1 MRTAVLVVLEIVPQ
15 YTAQA
20 SSVENDD
27 VVQAFTPNR
36 TDQALD
42 VGVLPRRLRSRE
54 DFAYAQ
60 PFYGLTKLS
69 STAGVHHALR
79 IRHIRIHAD
88 HRDALRHRFVNLR
101 LEDIGPRREYAD
113 SGGPPFTDPAKPS
126 SLSPPSLPRP

>member
-69 STAGVHHALR
+69 STAAVHHALR

-88 HRDALRHRFVNLR
+88 HRAALRHPSVTLPPPHIRPPPDDPDSRDLR
-101 LEDIGPRREYAD
+101 
-113 SGGPPFTDPAKPS
+113 
-126 SLSPPSLPRP
+126 